1 MIGMRAVASTMA
13 AVCVAASLGPRMA
26 DPAGSIAA
34 ERLLR
39 ERASTAVQ
47 ALDAL
52 RSALEPGLDAAR
64 HASAAVV
71 AGGEDP
77 APLLEAAGEEIAAA
91 EAPAIAARQAVAS
104 LNGAID
110 AWRPGLAPVP
120 EPIPAGSLP
129 SIGEQLAAAGP
140 AAAEFAEL
148 RRRSVALPATL
159 EEAVAALDAG
169 DLDAAASILRRAR
182 ADHDLVAG
190 WELAP
195 STVAVWLD
203 TTDAMIGSVEAIVA
217 ATRAGDPE
225 AAMAAAG
232 AFAALAS
239 ESTAADRALR
249 IGLSEGGAAIAA
261 APLERLATEL
271 RQIESVRARAAG
283 IAAGID
289 G

>member
-1 MIGMRAVASTMA
+1 MIGMRAVASTVA
-13 AVCVAASLGPRMA
+13 AVCVAASLGPRLA

-52 RSALEPGLDAAR
+52 RSAIEPGLDAAR

-71 AGGEDP
+71 AGDEEP
-77 APLLEAAGEEIAAA
+77 APLLEAAGDDVAAA
-91 EAPAIAARQAVAS
+91 EGAATAARRAVTS
-104 LNGAID
+104 LNGSID
-110 AWRPGLAPVP
+110 AWRPDLGPVP
-120 EPIPAGSLP
+120 EPIEAGSLP

-140 AAAEFAEL
+140 AATGFVDI
-148 RRRSVALPATL
+148 RQRSSALPATI

-169 DLDAAASILRRAR
+169 DLDAAESILARAR
-182 ADHDLVAG
+182 ADHDLVAA

-195 STVAVWLD
+195 STMAVWLE
-203 TTDAMIGSVEAIVA
+203 TTDAIIGAIEGIVA
-217 ATRAGDPE
+217 ASRAGDLD
-225 AAMAAAG
+225 AAMRAAG
-232 AFAALAS
+232 EFADLAE

-271 RQIESVRARAAG
+271 RQIESVRAQAAG
-283 IAAGID
+283 IAAGIEP
-289 G
+289 

>member
-1 MIGMRAVASTMA
+1 VA
-13 AVCVAASLGPRMA
+13 AVCLAASLGPRLA

-39 ERASTAVQ
+39 ERASTAVE

-71 AGGEDP
+71 AGDEEP
-77 APLLEAAGEEIAAA
+77 APLLEAAGDEVAAA
-91 EAPAIAARQAVAS
+91 EGAATAARRAVAS
-104 LNGAID
+104 LNGASD
-110 AWRPGLAPVP
+110 AWRPDLETVP
-120 EPIPAGSLP
+120 EPIAAGSLP
-129 SIGEQLAAAGP
+129 SIGAQLGAAGP
-140 AAAEFAEL
+140 AATEFVDL
-148 RRRSVALPATL
+148 RRRSTGLPATL

-169 DLDAAASILRRAR
+169 DVDAAAAILARAR
-182 ADHDLVAG
+182 ADHDLIAA
-190 WELAP
+190 WEAAP
-195 STVAVWLD
+195 STMPVWLE
-203 TTDAMIGSVEAIVA
+203 TTDAMIGAVEGIVA
-217 ATRAGDPE
+217 ATRASDLD

-232 AFAALAS
+232 AFADLAK
-239 ESTAADRALR
+239 ESTDADRALR

-271 RQIESVRARAAG
+271 RHIELVRAEAAG